1 MPIHKSL
8 VLMLSLLLLC
18 VTASAQEQHDI
29 PKSQVERKN
38 LAPVSKDIL
47 KVTLPKATEATLS
60 NGLTVLIMED
70 HKLPFVSVEFFMS
83 GAGPLFESADMPGLA
98 TITAQMMTEGT
109 KTRTSRQIAEDVE
122 VLGAAVNVSS
132 NFGSS
137 AATLNASG
145 LSDNFDKWFAVATD
159 VLMNASF
166 PNDEL
171 ERLKARLRI
180 GLRQQRT
187 SPGFLMSERFAR
199 AVYGEHP
206 AANVST
212 NLKTI
217 DAITPAMLAKW
228 HNDRYAP
235 HLSILGIAGDVKPAE
250 LMPKLEQWL
259 AGWKK
264 TDLKEVLPT
273 NPKPLTARKVLLVD
287 RPDSVQTSLIMG
299 NIAIDRRDPD
309 FPAMTVLD
317 QVLGGGSN
325 GRLFRNL
332 REEKGYTYGAYS
344 SFSATKYPGAW
355 RTYADVRTEV
365 TAGALDE
372 FVRELQRIRNEAV
385 PQNELDDAKRTIVAS
400 FAISLEDPTEL
411 LNYAVIR
418 KIYGFPE
425 NYWDT
430 YPATI
435 MAVTAADVQRVARKY
450 INPETMQIVAV
461 GNGGKIR
468 AGLEK
473 YGSVE
478 RYDTEGKQ
486 LAN

>member
-8 VLMLSLLLLC
+8 VLMLTLLLLG

-145 LSDNFDKWFAVATD
+145 LSDNFDKWFALATD

-187 SPGFLMSERFAR
+187 SPGFLMSERFAS

-400 FAISLEDPTEL
+400 FAISLEDPAEL

-430 YPATI
+430 YPSAI

-461 GNGGKIR
+461 GNGAKIR

-478 RYDTEGKQ
+478 RYDTEGKK